1 MVLSG
6 EDLEI
11 IKQNA
16 AEHFWPHAKQTDEMF
31 GDNGITLVDSAQ
43 GVWVDDTDGNQ
54 WFDTLSS
61 MWLVNLG
68 HGRREIAD
76 AVHKQ
81 MTNISYS
88 PGGTVTP
95 VTAELAAKVASLSPD
110 QDSRVYFVSGGSE
123 AVETAMKMAKNFQY
137 NIGERNRWKIISR
150 RGSYHGG
157 TLATMSLGGGIF
169 PSSRF
174 GPLVPG
180 NIHIEQTD
188 SYRGRCCASKGGCT
202 LECAKELERAIL
214 HEGPSSVAAFIG
226 EPISAAAGI
235 HIPHPEY
242 WPTIREICDKYG
254 VVLICDEV
262 INAFGRTGK
271 VFATEHWGIKPDI
284 TTVAKALTSGYLP
297 IGAAIASK
305 KISSEFEGS
314 EDSVFR
320 QLITFGGNPASCAA
334 GIENLRIME
343 DENIVQN
350 STDMGDYLFEKLQQ
364 LKTHEIVGDVRGGKG
379 LLCAVELVKNR
390 ETKEKFDPEFKLTDK
405 ANLLMKEH
413 HLFGRAGDVIPIA
426 PPLCINTDEI
436 DHFVTQLDMV
446 ITKLEAIF

>member
-314 EDSVFR
+314 DDSVFR

-350 STDMGDYLFEKLQQ
+350 SADMGDYLFEKLQQ

-413 HLFGRAGDVIPIA
+413 HLFGRACDVIPIA
-426 PPLCINTDEI
+426 PPLCINNDEI

-446 ITKLEAIF
+446 ITKLEANF

>member
-350 STDMGDYLFEKLQQ
+350 SADMGDYLFEKLQQ